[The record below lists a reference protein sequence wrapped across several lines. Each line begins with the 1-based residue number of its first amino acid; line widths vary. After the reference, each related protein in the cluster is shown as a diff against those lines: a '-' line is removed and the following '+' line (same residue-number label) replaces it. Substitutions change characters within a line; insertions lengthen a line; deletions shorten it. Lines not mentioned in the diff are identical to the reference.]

1 MAAARLQVRDALG
14 TWIRLIDNNPFTIGR
29 RDTNHLQLGAPEVS
43 REHAELV
50 VDGERYRV
58 RDLHS
63 RYGTFVGRE
72 AITERQLCSG
82 DRIRLGREGGAELVF
97 FDEGD
102 EPSQTAEISSGGRG
116 ALRRLS
122 DLLVRLRRLGSDRL
136 LDDVLVLVL
145 DAALEV
151 SHADRGFIMLAAP
164 DGRLKFRLARG
175 PSGHMLTNS
184 RFETSEKFPEEAF
197 LTGRTRVVDD
207 LLELESS
214 GHDTTR
220 DLGIRQVICV
230 PLHVVRFFE
239 AAGQPHEDRRLGVLY
254 LDGQEKGSLA
264 SETTQSTL
272 EALAAEA
279 SIAIE
284 HARMY
289 RETIEKTKLEHELHV
304 AAEIQRA
311 LMPRS
316 LVTLP
321 YVDAAAVSIPCR
333 AVGGDFFDYLRTPAP
348 VFGFTLGDVAGKG
361 PPAALMSAMMQGMF
375 AYAARGQD
383 TADPAAIVANINQ
396 ALCQREVELRF
407 VTLFFGVLAP
417 DGRLCY
423 CNAGHNPPFVVGERG
438 IRRLAA
444 GGPVVGIL
452 GHATYEHAVVALDP
466 GDVVVVFSDG
476 VSEALGSNDEEFGDE
491 RLLDAIQRA
500 GPGDV
505 QQVVGAILDAVH
517 TFTAG
522 AVQSDD
528 ITVMALRYHGP
539 PWPGA

>member
-1 MAAARLQVRDALG
+1 MTGARLQVRDAHG
-14 TWIRLIDNNPFTIGR
+14 TWIRLIDTNPFTIGR
-29 RDTNHLQLGAPEVS
+29 RETNHLQLVAAEVS

-50 VDGERYRV
+50 VNDGRYLL
-58 RDLHS
+58 RDRHS
-63 RYGTFVGRE
+63 RYGTFVGGQS
-72 AITERQLCSG
+72 ITERQLYSG
-82 DRIRLGREGGAELVF
+82 DHIRLGREGGAELVF

-102 EPSQTAEISSGGRG
+102 DRSQTPELSSSGRG

-122 DLLVRLRRLGSDRL
+122 DLLERLRKLGSDRL
-136 LDDVLVLVL
+136 LDDVLGLVL

-151 SHADRGFIMLAAP
+151 SGADRGFIMLAAD
-164 DGRLKFRLARG
+164 DGKLQFRLGRG
-175 PSGHMLTNS
+175 PAGHMLTSS
-184 RFETSEKFPEEAF
+184 RFEMSEKFPEEAF
-197 LTGRTRVVDD
+197 RTGRTRVVYD
-207 LLELESS
+207 LFDLENS

-220 DLGIRQVICV
+220 GLGIRQVICV

-239 AAGQPHEDRRLGVLY
+239 AAAQRHEDRRLGVLY

-289 RETIEKTKLEHELHV
+289 RETLEKAKLEHELHV
-304 AAEIQRA
+304 AAEIQRS
-311 LMPRS
+311 LLPRS

-321 YVDAAAVSIPCR
+321 YVEAAAVSTPCR
-333 AVGGDFFDYLRTPAP
+333 AVGGDFFDYLRTQAA
-348 VFGFTLGDVAGKG
+348 VFGFTVGDVAGKG

-383 TADPAAIVANINQ
+383 TGDPASIVANINQ

-438 IRRLAA
+438 VRRLPA

-452 GHATYEHAVVALDP
+452 GHATYVQDVVALDP

-476 VSEALGSNDEEFGDE
+476 VSEALDANDEEFGEE
-491 RLLDAIQRA
+491 RLLDVIQRA

-505 QQVVGAILDAVH
+505 QQLVDAILDAVH
-517 TFTAG
+517 AFTVG

-528 ITVMALRYHGP
+528 ITVMALRYHGAAAP
-539 PWPGA
+539 DI